1 MHCWVNVL
9 IKPRLKNVGHSR
21 ETTINQSTLEG
32 PHDSS
37 RLVASIFN
45 RSILLVAAVVTTSSV
60 MVPSSDNAW
69 LLRTI
74 PPLLIAAALG
84 FSFLSL
90 HISKSMRV
98 CNIEGT
104 AASVVV
110 FLSLLNVDRSTRYP
124 DLWPGFGIV
133 PTSVIVLSTVILSS
147 SRLREIF
154 RLSERVARSLTW
166 VAVLAYV
173 PVFIQPTYG
182 LLNLGDTTYHVLDEI
197 LAPVVGRAPYFD
209 YSPQYSA
216 IFGWILKPITF
227 MGFSANAT
235 MTGIIVACNVFIVL
249 IVVIGVRVMK
259 LIYPR
264 ASVGVLTFA
273 LVSVWCVSGPWN
285 GSSIQLKEFATF
297 SRYLPFVVVLWAYA
311 SVVTSSTSRSKS
323 LKILILGSVLGLA
336 LINNPESGGVLAASV
351 GGSFAI
357 PLKTGSVKLSQLV
370 AASVSLLFTV
380 LLFFGVQTIFYGFPS
395 LQSIVG
401 IRLGGSGLY
410 EFSKLEII
418 GPHLLALAVAV
429 AVLIVGIRNQLTRP
443 VDGRIQTRS
452 AFQVLLGL
460 STLLLFTKYFFRP
473 IPQSVPQFFVP
484 LVLSAFLL
492 VVESGVIERLSSIP
506 KLRLSMVQL
515 PLLALMA
522 LPLGAFTQ
530 VPNTMDEFR
539 RVTHDHSNETD
550 WSTSP
555 GRPAD
560 GWSVRAINITYD
572 NLFES
577 VALIASDPTISK
589 DHLMYFGWHGNAV
602 ELVTSIENGLG
613 IPAPESIRFGGNQP
627 RLACLPIDRK
637 RPKFVIVYRSDF
649 PCPGYQ
655 RSSRIVPIQP
665 FELMERVD

>member
-1 MHCWVNVL
+1 M
-9 IKPRLKNVGHSR
+9 
-21 ETTINQSTLEG
+21 
-32 PHDSS
+32 
-37 RLVASIFN
+37 
-45 RSILLVAAVVTTSSV
+45 
-60 MVPSSDNAW
+60 
-69 LLRTI
+69 
-74 PPLLIAAALG
+74 
-84 FSFLSL
+84 
-90 HISKSMRV
+90 
-98 CNIEGT
+98 
-104 AASVVV
+104 
-110 FLSLLNVDRSTRYP
+110 
-124 DLWPGFGIV
+124 
-133 PTSVIVLSTVILSS
+133 
-147 SRLREIF
+147 
-154 RLSERVARSLTW
+154 
-166 VAVLAYV
+166 
-173 PVFIQPTYG
+173 
-182 LLNLGDTTYHVLDEI
+182 
-197 LAPVVGRAPYFD
+197 
-209 YSPQYSA
+209 
-216 IFGWILKPITF
+216 
-227 MGFSANAT
+227 
-235 MTGIIVACNVFIVL
+235 
-249 IVVIGVRVMK
+249 
-259 LIYPR
+259 
-264 ASVGVLTFA
+264 
-273 LVSVWCVSGPWN
+273 
-285 GSSIQLKEFATF
+285 
-297 SRYLPFVVVLWAYA
+297 
-311 SVVTSSTSRSKS
+311 
-323 LKILILGSVLGLA
+323 
-336 LINNPESGGVLAASV
+336 
-351 GGSFAI
+351 
-357 PLKTGSVKLSQLV
+357 
-370 AASVSLLFTV
+370 
-380 LLFFGVQTIFYGFPS
+380 
-395 LQSIVG
+395 
-401 IRLGGSGLY
+401 
-410 EFSKLEII
+410 
-418 GPHLLALAVAV
+418 LALAVAV

-443 VDGRIQTRS
+443 VDDRIQMRS

-515 PLLALMA
+515 PLLALIA

-530 VPNTMDEFR
+530 VPNTMDELR

-560 GWSVRAINITYD
+560 GWSVRAINTTYD